1 MSVSSAGQPNGS
13 GYTVPFSTRATPKDV
28 FYCFRLL
35 LGRYPYPEEWR
46 GHAMRDGEDLRGLVG
61 SFTRTLEYARVNGA
75 TEAAG
80 SAPVLSEIEGFRIF
94 TAPDDAAVGRSVRQG
109 LYEPEVCVQFRRVLR
124 PGMGVL
130 DLGANIGFF
139 ALLAAS
145 LVGAG
150 GSVLAIEPNPRN
162 VRLLEASRRV
172 NGFAQ
177 LSVLQVAAGRSHGLL
192 VLNSSYSNGTTAG
205 LPDDVAGVLAAE
217 TVPALRIDSVVPA
230 GSRIDLIKID
240 VEGAEYTALLGCEAT
255 IRAHRPT
262 IISEFSPGLMPGI
275 SGIDGPGYLSWLTG
289 LGYELSVLRPDGGLD
304 AAGHDAGVVMRAY
317 AASGRDHIDIVA
329 EPTAG

>member
-1 MSVSSAGQPNGS
+1 MSVSSAGQSNAS

-46 GHAMRDGEDLRGLVG
+46 GHAMRDGEDLRGLVS
-61 SFTRTLEYARVNGA
+61 SFTRTLEYARVNGGTDIA
-75 TEAAG
+75 DDP
-80 SAPVLSEIEGFRIF
+80 PVLSEVEGFRIF
-94 TAPDDAAVGRSVRQG
+94 SAADDAGVGKSVRQG
-109 LYEPEVCVQFRRVLR
+109 VYEPEVCAQFRRVLR

-145 LVGAG
+145 LVGADG
-150 GSVLAIEPNPRN
+150 TVLAIEPNPRN

-172 NGFAQ
+172 NGFDQ

-205 LPDDVAGVLAAE
+205 LPDEVAGLLAAQ

-230 GSRIDLIKID
+230 GRRIDLIKID
-240 VEGAEYTALLGCEAT
+240 VEGAEYPALVGCEAT

-275 SGIDGPGYLSWLTG
+275 SGIDGPGYLGWLVG
-289 LGYELSVLRPDGGLD
+289 LDYNLSVLRQDGGLD
-304 AAGHDAGVVMRAY
+304 AAGGDIGAVMQAY
-317 AASGRDHIDIVA
+317 AASGRDHIDIA
-329 EPTAG
+329 ADPTG